1 MAEFMAEIAV
11 PEAVQAQVDALI
23 AAHYDGRTDTVALE
37 KIQEYFEGD
46 GWDELYTASND
57 LLAVNFSWFTGQYL
71 DDSQLRAYVGL
82 DDDEPL
88 SPGDRIDF
96 ARDQLSALTAEELDD
111 TGTPSI
117 MYCTLRDTRGRAVVL
132 GGYTEIHGQ
141 AGPFTTWL
149 KVVGSET
156 EFFQLLKDQ
165 DLIIFEEVESISDE
179 KILSAWKF

>member
-1 MAEFMAEIAV
+1 MSEIAV
-11 PEAVQAQVDALI
+11 PEPLQAQVDALI
-23 AAHYDGRTDTVALE
+23 AAHYEGRTDSVAFE
-37 KIQEYFEGD
+37 KIQEYFECD

-82 DDDEPL
+82 DDDESI
-88 SPGDRIDF
+88 SPRDRLDF
-96 ARDQLSALTAEELDD
+96 ARDHLSALTSEELDD

-117 MYCTLRDTRGRAVVL
+117 VYCTLRDTRGRAVVI

-149 KVVGSET
+149 KVVGSEN

-165 DLIIFEEVESISDE
+165 DLILFEDVESISDE
-179 KILSAWKF
+179 KILSRWQR